1 MTNQNKER
9 FVLAFIVFSTITL
22 AIFLFRNAAFFVDE
36 YSHFITIKDI
46 TYFKITSETFS
57 RNAQLPGYYLIVAGL
72 SLLLRISSLPGTRFL
87 STCLSVPSVFIFYL
101 IAKKIDRRQAFFKTL
116 QFFFFPLLSV
126 FFVLLYNDIFS
137 LFLILL
143 SFYFLIKNNYSVS
156 ALIGLLSVLVRQNN
170 IIWLGYFC
178 AYIFWEKYKL
188 KLTRQNLLI
197 FFKDIW
203 LFILTFLFLVG
214 FILWNKGPAM
224 AEPEMNPTAFHSEN
238 VFFILFLFF
247 FLFLPAN
254 IDHLPKIIK
263 LIKQRSYLLLG
274 IVGVFG
280 LYFFTFKLQNWYN
293 NPGFDYFLH
302 NVLANYAVENIK
314 QKIIFFI
321 PVAYSILSLAV
332 TKFQK
337 RAYYLLY
344 PFTVLFL
351 SLLWM
356 VEQRYDLIPFTF
368 FMLFRKQKSALI
380 EHTTIVLFIMVTA
393 WIFWVTLRRTFFL

>member
-1 MTNQNKER
+1 MINQKKEQ
-9 FVLAFIVFSTITL
+9 FVLTFLVFLTIVL
-22 AIFLFRNAAFFVDE
+22 ATCLFRNAAFFVDE
-36 YSHFITIKDI
+36 YSHFITIEDI
-46 TYFKITSETFS
+46 AQLKITSETFN
-57 RNAQLPGYYLIVAGL
+57 RNAQFPGYYLIVAAL
-72 SLLLRISSLPGTRFL
+72 SLLLRISSLRGMRL
-87 STCLSVPSVFIFYL
+87 ISTCLSVPSVFVFYL
-101 IAKKIDRRQAFFKTL
+101 IAKNIDHRQAFFKTL

-126 FFVLLYNDIFS
+126 FFVLLYNDLFS

-143 SFYFLIKNNYSVS
+143 AFYFLIQNNYPVS
-156 ALIGLLSVLVRQNN
+156 GLVGLLSVLVRQNN

-178 AYIFWEKYKL
+178 AYIFWEKYRV
-188 KLTRQNLLI
+188 KLTRQNLLN
-197 FFKDIW
+197 FFKDVW
-203 LFILTFLFLVG
+203 LFILIFLFLVG

-247 FLFLPAN
+247 FLFLPSN
-254 IDHLPKIIK
+254 INHLPKIIK
-263 LIKQRSYLLLG
+263 LVKQKSYLLLG
-274 IVGVFG
+274 IIGVFVV
-280 LYFFTFKLQNWYN
+280 YFFTFNLKNWYN
-293 NPGFDYFLH
+293 NPTFDYFIH
-302 NVLANYAVENIK
+302 NVLANYAVENTQ

-321 PVAYSILSLAV
+321 PVSYSILSLAV
-332 TKFQK
+332 TKFER

-356 VEQRYDLIPFTF
+356 VEQRYDLIPFAF

-380 EHTTIVLFIMVTA
+380 EYATIALFIMLTV